1 MPPFK
6 KKVPLVEFD
15 TRFKRATVAFAVP
28 ITLYLVPAPHFPCAP
43 LVPKFAQFA
52 CAPERRHEPHIEEE
66 APISSMTSTTILT
79 NTASGPRDVTVPL
92 TGASMK
98 AETGH
103 FTITGNPAELIQR

>member
-1 MPPFK
+1 
-6 KKVPLVEFD
+6 
-15 TRFKRATVAFAVP
+15 
-28 ITLYLVPAPHFPCAP
+28 
-43 LVPKFAQFA
+43 
-52 CAPERRHEPHIEEE
+52 
-66 APISSMTSTTILT
+66 MTSTTILT